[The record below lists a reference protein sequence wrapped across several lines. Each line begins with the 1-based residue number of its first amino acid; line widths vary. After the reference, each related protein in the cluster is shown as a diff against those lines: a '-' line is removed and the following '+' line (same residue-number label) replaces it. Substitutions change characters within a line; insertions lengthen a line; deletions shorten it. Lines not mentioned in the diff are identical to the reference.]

1 MSLVKIERLRKS
13 YGALEVLRDVSLN
26 IERGEVIALIGK
38 SGSGKS
44 TFLRCI
50 NGLERVDSGVI
61 CLENEPVGADERKL
75 QKLRL
80 KVGMI
85 FQQFN
90 LFPHLSALDNTTLAL
105 RVVKSMSAVQAREIG
120 MTMLEKVGLAHRANS
135 RPHQLSGGQ
144 QQRVAIA
151 RALAMD
157 PVVLLCDE
165 VTSALDPELVEEVL
179 QVIRQLAEEGMT
191 VIMVTHEMS
200 FARSVCSRVVFMHE
214 GRLHEM
220 GPPEEIFG
228 NPQTPELRQFLGQT
242 SSQAGRQATGG
253 AASGGQQGA

>member
-1 MSLVKIERLRKS
+1 MSLVKIERLCKS
-13 YGALEVLRDVSLN
+13 YGALEVLRDISLD

-50 NGLERVDSGVI
+50 NGLEAMNAGTIRVDG
-61 CLENEPVGADERKL
+61 EPVETDERKL

-90 LFPHLSALDNTTLAL
+90 LFPHLTALDNTALAL
-105 RVVKSMSAVQAREIG
+105 RVVKGMSAAEARAIG
-120 MTMLEKVGLAHRANS
+120 MSRLEKVGLAHRADS

-179 QVIRQLAEEGMT
+179 QVIRRLAEEGMT

-220 GPPEEIFG
+220 GPPEEVFG
-228 NPQTPELRQFLGQT
+228 NPRTPELRQFLGQA
-242 SSQAGRQATGG
+242 SPSAGERA
-253 AASGGQQGA
+253 

>member
-1 MSLVKIERLRKS
+1 MSLVKIESLCKS
-13 YGALEVLRDVSLN
+13 YGALEVLRDISLD

-50 NGLERVDSGVI
+50 NGLEKMNSGTIRVDGESV
-61 CLENEPVGADERKL
+61 EPDERKL
-75 QKLRL
+75 QKLRM

-90 LFPHLSALDNTTLAL
+90 LFPHLTALDNTALAL
-105 RVVKSMSAVQAREIG
+105 RVVKGMNLADARATG
-120 MTMLEKVGLAHRANS
+120 RVKLAKVGLADRADS

-151 RALAMD
+151 RALAME

-179 QVIRQLAEEGMT
+179 QVIRRLAEEGMT

-220 GPPEEIFG
+220 GPPEKVFG
-228 NPQTPELRQFLGQT
+228 NPQTPELRQFLGH
-242 SSQAGRQATGG
+242 A
-253 AASGGQQGA
+253 

>member
-1 MSLVKIERLRKS
+1 MSLVKIEGLCKS
-13 YGALEVLRDVSLN
+13 YGALEVLRDISLD

-50 NGLERVDSGVI
+50 NGLEAMNAGTIRVDGELV
-61 CLENEPVGADERKL
+61 EADERKL

-90 LFPHLSALDNTTLAL
+90 LFPHLTALDNTALAL
-105 RVVKSMSAVQAREIG
+105 RVVKGMSGAEARAIG
-120 MTMLEKVGLAHRANS
+120 MARLEKVGLAHRADS

-179 QVIRQLAEEGMT
+179 QVIRRLAEEGMT

-220 GPPEEIFG
+220 GPPEEVFG
-228 NPQTPELRQFLGQT
+228 NPRTPELRQFLGQA
-242 SSQAGRQATGG
+242 SPSAGERA
-253 AASGGQQGA
+253 

>member
-1 MSLVKIERLRKS
+1 MSLIRIEGLRKS
-13 YGALEVLRDVSLN
+13 YGQLEVLRGIDLN
-26 IERGEVIALIGK
+26 IEQGEVIALIGK

-50 NGLERVDSGVI
+50 NGLEEINAGSILVDGD
-61 CLENEPVGADERKL
+61 PVGRNEKEL

-90 LFPHLSALDNTTLAL
+90 LFPHLSAVDNTALAL
-105 RVVKSMSAVQAREIG
+105 KVVKRLGASDARMIG
-120 MTMLEKVGLAHRANS
+120 MEKLEKVGLAHKAQA

-179 QVIRQLAEEGMT
+179 QVIRQLAQEGMT

-200 FARSVCSRVVFMHE
+200 FARSVCSRVVFMHD
-214 GRLHEM
+214 GLLHEI
-220 GPPEEIFG
+220 GPPDDVFG
-228 NPQTPELRQFLGQT
+228 NPKTPELRQFLGR
-242 SSQAGRQATGG
+242 A
-253 AASGGQQGA
+253 